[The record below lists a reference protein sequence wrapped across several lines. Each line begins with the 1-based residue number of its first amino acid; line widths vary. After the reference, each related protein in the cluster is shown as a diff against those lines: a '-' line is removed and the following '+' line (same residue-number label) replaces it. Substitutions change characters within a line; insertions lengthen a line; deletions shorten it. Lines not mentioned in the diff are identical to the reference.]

1 MSSISGVAGSA
12 YSSSL
17 SQIAS
22 GIKLQSAADGAS
34 EMAIV
39 EKQNAQINGLNMG
52 ARNAQDAKSLLNV
65 ADGAMDGIADNLQKM
80 RELAI
85 QASNTAVLSD
95 EDRQMIQDEIDQ
107 LKQGISDIANNTE
120 FNRKKLLD
128 GSYNDGYIATGPNGS
143 GLMLN
148 IGDSTLQALGIA
160 DFDVTGNFS
169 VDTIDNALSK
179 VSSNRSVIGAQ
190 SNAIDFTIAYNAI
203 ASINL
208 TSASSRL
215 EDTDIAKAASE
226 MDKEKL
232 LQSYQIMLQR
242 KQQEQEKQR
251 FSLFYA

>member
-52 ARNAQDAKSLLNV
+52 ERNAQDAKSLLNV

-95 EDRQMIQDEIDQ
+95 EDRQMIQ
-107 LKQGISDIANNTE
+107 
-120 FNRKKLLD
+120 
-128 GSYNDGYIATGPNGS
+128 
-143 GLMLN
+143 
-148 IGDSTLQALGIA
+148 IGRAH
-160 DFDVTGNFS
+160 V
-169 VDTIDNALSK
+169 
-179 VSSNRSVIGAQ
+179 
-190 SNAIDFTIAYNAI
+190 
-203 ASINL
+203 
-208 TSASSRL
+208 
-215 EDTDIAKAASE
+215 
-226 MDKEKL
+226 
-232 LQSYQIMLQR
+232 
-242 KQQEQEKQR
+242 
-251 FSLFYA
+251 

>member
-12 YSSSL
+12 YSNSL

-52 ARNAQDAKSLLNV
+52 ERNAQDAKSLLNV
-65 ADGAMDGIADNLQKM
+65 ADGAMDGIA
-80 RELAI
+80 E
-85 QASNTAVLSD
+85 ASNTAVLSD

>member
-1 MSSISGVAGSA
+1 
-12 YSSSL
+12 
-17 SQIAS
+17 
-22 GIKLQSAADGAS
+22 
-34 EMAIV
+34 
-39 EKQNAQINGLNMG
+39 
-52 ARNAQDAKSLLNV
+52 
-65 ADGAMDGIADNLQKM
+65 
-80 RELAI
+80 
-85 QASNTAVLSD
+85 
-95 EDRQMIQDEIDQ
+95 
-107 LKQGISDIANNTE
+107 
-120 FNRKKLLD
+120 
-128 GSYNDGYIATGPNGS
+128 
-143 GLMLN
+143 MLN